1 MSLSFYRMDLVFFLY
16 SEHQSEPD
24 SGHILWLFN
33 LWMILILEEIVHSD

>member
-24 SGHILWLFN
+24 SGHILWLFG
-33 LWMILILEEIVHSD
+33 LWMILILEEILHSN